1 MNNNVVF
8 YLQKGQVQG
17 FVKAEKPRLLPCR
30 ESLWWV
36 EIGAQA
42 RDFLR
47 SSLNFAAPAA
57 GGRAGPPND
66 NHGVVDRGP
75 TTTRGTPASPT
86 SLTSIFRLEAALCA
100 GYPHNLDFQPQAVL
114 TTLPLRLANP
124 VQSSNSHTHH
134 VFPGIRPSSAHLGR
148 EDCRR
153 RGRDEVDYRHAKQVR
168 AHARTPFSHF
178 SPASAKKEGKNIG

>member
-1 MNNNVVF
+1 MRSHHTVVGGCMHNNVVF

-100 GYPHNLDFQPQAVL
+100 GYPQPRFSTSSSPNNPPTASRKPRPVIKLTRPPCLSWDSAVL
-114 TTLPLRLANP
+114 SPPRQRRLPP
-124 VQSSNSHTHH
+124 S
-134 VFPGIRPSSAHLGR
+134 RPR
-148 EDCRR
+148 
-153 RGRDEVDYRHAKQVR
+153 
-168 AHARTPFSHF
+168 
-178 SPASAKKEGKNIG
+178 